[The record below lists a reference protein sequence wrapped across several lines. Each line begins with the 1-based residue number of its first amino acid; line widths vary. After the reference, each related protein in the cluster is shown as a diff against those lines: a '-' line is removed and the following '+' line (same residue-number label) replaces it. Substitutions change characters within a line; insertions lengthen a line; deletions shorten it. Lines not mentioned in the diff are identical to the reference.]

1 MTNDM
6 TNDEKLLGYLK
17 KVTNDLRRTRQELEE
32 TQARGREPIAVVGMA
47 CRFPGGVS
55 TPEEFWELLSGGVDA
70 MTGFPSDRGWDLDAF
85 ADGPA
90 PVGGFLSAAGDFDA
104 DFFGISPREALA
116 MDPQQRLLLECSWE
130 ALERA
135 GIDPD
140 SLHGSA
146 TGVFAGTNGQD
157 YPGLLDRA
165 VEGAEVSG
173 HAAIGN
179 ISSVLSGR
187 VAYALGLEG
196 PAVSVDTA
204 CSSSLVA
211 LHWAAQ
217 ALSAGDCSLALVGGV
232 TVMATPAAFAE
243 FARQGGLAADGRCK
257 AFSDDA
263 DGTGWGEGVG
273 VLVVE
278 RLSEAQRLGHRI
290 LAVVRGSAVN
300 QDGASNGLTAP
311 NGPSQRRVIQ
321 RALAE
326 AGLNATEVDAVE
338 AHGTGT
344 ALGDPIEAQ
353 ALLATYGQSRPDR
366 PLLLGSV
373 KSNIG
378 HTQAAAGVAGVIK
391 MIEAM
396 RHGVLP
402 RTLHATAPTSHVD
415 WSAGSIE
422 LLTEERPWTSE
433 SPLRAGVSSFGI
445 SGTNA
450 HVILEQAPAAEKD
463 AEDIGPPAG
472 DPVVPW
478 VLSARD
484 AGALAA
490 QAERLGGV
498 AGSAVDVGWSLA
510 TTRAALEERAVVVG
524 AGTDELRSGLPGL
537 AVRGRVSGEGRVGV
551 VFSGQGAQRPGMG
564 DALYARFPVF
574 ARALDEVCERFDLP
588 VREAMSSGESLDE
601 TRLTQPAL
609 FAYEVALY
617 RLVESWGVRPEM
629 LMGHSIGEIAAAYV
643 AGVWSLDDACALVAA
658 RGRLMQA
665 LPAGGAMIAIEA
677 AEDEVTPILT
687 DGVSVAAV
695 NGPNAVVVSGV
706 EKEAEAVASRFEGRR
721 TKRLTVSH
729 AFHSPLMEPM
739 LAEFAEVARGL
750 TYAEPAIP
758 VVSNL
763 TGAFASAELT
773 DPDYWVRHVREA
785 VRFADGVA
793 TMTGRGVDAVVEV
806 GPRPALSSAVHTL
819 ADVTV
824 APLARETLTEDRAVL
839 AGVGL
844 LWASGVPVE
853 WPAVFDGL
861 SPTRVDLPTYPFQ
874 HERFWPTRAEIVPG
888 SDAVDGPEGRLWE
901 LVACEDVTGVAGLLG
916 TDEDEPIG
924 GMEGLVS
931 LLGSWRREVEES
943 SFVESCR
950 YAMRWV
956 SLTPAHATTSG
967 LWALIRSDACENGAV
982 TALAEALRARGAET
996 VVVDIGVGVTR
1007 ETVADRIE
1015 AVVGDRMEELTGVA
1029 GLLGWEE
1036 DGDGA
1041 VGGLWELVV
1050 LVQGLADLGVEAP
1063 LWCVTRGGV
1072 TVGSDEAA
1080 ASPVA
1085 AGLWG
1090 LGRVV
1095 GLERGDA
1102 WGGMVDVPCGS
1113 PAPAVWTRVAA
1124 AVTGGA
1130 TGENEVAVRSSGVF
1144 GRRLVPHHDPDD
1156 SGRPH
1161 PVADL
1166 AGTTV
1171 LITGGTGALGLRVVD
1186 WLVEHG
1192 VARVSLLSRSG
1203 ARAPGVADLEGRLA
1217 PYGIELDVHA
1227 CDVANRTGLA
1237 MAVERIRASGAPLR
1251 GVLHAAGVVADSL
1264 VEDLS
1269 WEEFVGV
1276 VRAKVVGGWNLHE
1289 VTRDLDLNQFITF
1302 SSIAGV
1308 WGSGAQGA
1316 YAAAN
1321 AFLDGLVA
1329 HRRSLGLTGSSIAWG
1344 PWQGA
1349 GMAADDE
1356 TVQHLYRRGLAP
1368 IAPEV
1373 GIAALDRIAGDGD
1386 GFAVVA
1392 DVDWSRLA
1400 AVFSTAG
1407 MARLF
1412 DEIPEAR
1419 AALEGGPSAD
1429 DSGTAAGDL
1438 AAELASLPEVERDR
1452 LLVELIREHGAL
1464 VLGYHDSVRFDVDRP
1479 FRDLG
1484 FDSLT
1489 AVELRNRLVA
1499 ATGVSLPPSVIFDFP
1514 TPRALAAH
1522 LRSRLAG
1529 ETTPAGPAPVTA
1541 VVDDDP
1547 VVIVGMACRLPG
1559 GIASP
1564 ADCWDLVES
1573 GREGIGPFP
1582 ADRGWGVQAE
1592 GGFIDGA
1599 GEFDAAFFGISPREA
1614 LSMDPQQRLVL
1625 EGAWEA
1631 LENAGIDPVSLRRTD
1646 AGVFVGVTYSGYQAA
1661 VEASAEEA
1669 AQGYGLTGSAPSVVS
1684 GRVAYALGLEGPA
1697 VSVDTACSSSLVAL
1711 HWAAQSLRRGEC
1723 SIALAGGV
1731 TVMATPGA
1739 FVEFGR
1745 QGGLASDGRCKSFAD
1760 AADGTG
1766 WSEGVGVLVVE
1777 RMSDAVRNGHEVLAV
1792 LRGSAVNQDGAS
1804 NGLTAPNGPSQQRVI
1819 RRALADAG
1827 LGAADVDAVEAHGT
1841 GTRLGDPIEAQA
1853 LLATYGK
1860 ERGEG
1865 PLWLGSIKSNIG
1877 HTQAAAGA
1885 AGVIKMVEAMRR
1897 GVLPKTLHAENP
1909 SSQVDW
1915 TEGRIEL
1922 LTESRPWPE
1931 SGRPRRAGVSS
1942 FGISGTNA
1950 HVILEQGPEREQVDP
1965 VPEPAPIIPWVLSAR
1980 APAALAEQA
1989 SRLAD
1994 VAENAPAADVGWSL
2008 ARSRTGLPHRAVI
2021 LGGDRSELLG
2031 GLRALAENGRGAGIV
2046 TGVAPAEAAP
2056 LAVVFAGQGAQ
2067 RAGMGRE
2074 LYDSHPVFATAL
2086 DEICGRFDLLLEHP
2100 LREVMF
2106 GENELLHQT
2115 AYTQAALFAHGVAL
2129 WRLAESWGVR
2139 ADYVLGHSI
2148 GELTAAYVAG
2158 MWSLEDACRLI
2169 AARGRLMQ
2177 ALPPGG
2183 AMVAVQ
2189 ATEDEVLP
2197 LLEGRTGEVGIAAV
2211 NAPDSIVLSGDEDP
2225 VLELAGA
2232 IAARGRKTRRIR
2244 VSHAF
2249 HSPHMDA
2256 MVADFAR
2263 VAAEVEYHPPQLP
2276 LMSNLT
2282 GTLADPDHVCTAQ
2295 YWASHVRQPVRF
2307 ADGVRHLTGRG
2318 VTRFAEVG
2326 PDAVLSS
2333 VIHQCADGAARVTA
2347 LQRGGRP
2354 EAATALAGVGSLYTE
2369 GTPVDWPSVFGGEH
2383 ARVALP
2389 TYPFQHKHFWLKP
2402 AATAAA
2408 DRTET
2413 CGYEVDWQPLT
2424 VGAGAPAPARWLVVA
2439 AEDDDLASRLA
2450 ERLPEA
2456 ALLHTSG
2463 TDRAALRDLLEVE
2476 LEIEKDSGVL
2486 SLLDDLAG
2494 TTALVQALADLDAPG
2509 PVWCLTRDAA
2519 PVGGTLVDPEATQL
2533 WGLGRVAALE
2543 YPARWGGLV
2552 DVPRAAADAD
2562 LDTAAAVLA
2571 GGYADDQIA
2580 VRDGEAHGR
2589 RVVRR
2594 PTGTPADWEPRGTVL
2609 VSGGTGGLG
2618 AEVAR
2623 WAAGHGADHL
2633 LLLSRS
2639 GEANAPGL
2647 RGELAELG
2655 AGVTFAACD
2664 VADDGALAAALAEVP
2679 ADHPLTAV
2687 VHAAGVGQSCPLDS
2701 MDDAELARVTT
2712 AKVRGAQNLDRLTRD
2727 LDLDAFVL
2735 FSSIA
2740 GVWGSGAQAGYA
2752 AANAYLDGLAD
2763 RRRAEGLPATAIA
2776 WGPWAGAGLAVDE
2789 GGSEQLARRGLP
2801 LMAPELA
2808 LNGLSR
2814 LVGGGVTAA
2823 VFADV
2828 QWDKFAPAFT
2838 ALRDSSL
2845 FDGLPEAV
2853 EARRGGEE
2861 TDGAAEEAFQRE
2873 LAGLGEQARR
2883 EAVLRL
2889 VRTETVAVL
2898 GFGDVDEVPANQAFK
2913 DMGFDSLTAVELR
2926 NTLTSTTGAALPA
2939 TLVFD
2944 HPTPTAL
2951 ADHLFRMLGDGALTL
2966 KTVLTDLD
2974 RLRTGLTGA
2983 DLSATDRLT
2992 VQRRLNELV
3001 LAVTGRPMAVAEVDG
3016 TDQAD
3021 LTEATDDELFNAL
3034 DDEFGSR

>member
-1 MTNDM
+1 MS
-6 TNDEKLLGYLK
+6 NDEKLLGYLK
-17 KVTNDLRRTRQELEE
+17 KVTTDLQRTRQELEE
-32 TQARGREPIAVVGMA
+32 TQARSREPIAVVGMA
-47 CRFPGGVS
+47 CRFPGSVS
-55 TPEEFWELLSGGVDA
+55 TPEEFWELLHGGVDA
-70 MTGFPSDRGWDLDAF
+70 MSGFPSDRGWDLDAF
-85 ADGPA
+85 AGGGPA
-90 PVGGFLSAAGDFDA
+90 PVGGFLSGVGDFDA
-104 DFFGISPREALA
+104 GFFGISPREALA

-130 ALERA
+130 ALERS
-135 GIDPD
+135 GIDPE
-140 SLHGSA
+140 SLRGSA

-157 YPGLLDRA
+157 YPGLLDHA

-187 VAYALGLEG
+187 VSYALGLEG

-217 ALSAGDCSLALVGGV
+217 ALRAGDCSLALVGGV

-243 FARQGGLAADGRCK
+243 FARQGGLAGDGRCK

-263 DGTGWGEGVG
+263 DGTSWGEGVG

-278 RLSEAQRLGHRI
+278 RLSEARRLGHDI

-326 AGLNATEVDAVE
+326 AGLKATEIDAVE

-353 ALLATYGQSRPDR
+353 ALLATYGQGRTDR

-391 MIEAM
+391 MIQAM
-396 RHGVLP
+396 RHDILP
-402 RTLHATAPTSHVD
+402 RTLHADAPTSHVD

-422 LLTEERPWTSE
+422 LLNEERPWTSDR
-433 SPLRAGVSSFGI
+433 PRRAGVSSFGI

-450 HVILEQAPAAEKD
+450 HVIIEEAPAAEE
-463 AEDIGPPAG
+463 AEAAPEAG
-472 DPVVPW
+472 VEDPVVPW
-478 VLSARD
+478 ILSARD
-484 AGALAA
+484 AGGLDA
-490 QAERLGGV
+490 QAERLAGV
-498 AGSAVDVGWSLA
+498 SGSPKDVGWSLA
-510 TTRAALEERAVVVG
+510 TTRAALAERAVVVG
-524 AGTDELRSGLPGL
+524 SGLDELRGGLAGL
-537 AVRGRVSGEGRVGV
+537 AVRGRASGEGRVGV
-551 VFSGQGAQRPGMG
+551 VFSGQGSQRAGMG
-564 DALYARFPVF
+564 DDLYARFPVF
-574 ARALDEVCERFDLP
+574 ARAFDEVCERFDLD
-588 VREAMSSGESLDE
+588 VKSAMATGESLDE
-601 TRLTQPAL
+601 TRFTQPAL
-609 FAYEVALY
+609 FAYEVALF
-617 RLVESWGVRPEM
+617 RLVESWGVRPEVV
-629 LMGHSIGEIAAAYV
+629 MGHSIGEIAAAHV
-643 AGVWSLDDACALVAA
+643 AGVWSLDDACTLVAA

-665 LPAGGAMIAIEA
+665 LPGGGAMIAIEA
-677 AEDEVTPILT
+677 TEDEIRPVLT
-687 DGVSVAAV
+687 DGVSIAAV
-695 NGPNAVVVSGV
+695 NGPKAVVVSGA
-706 EKEAEAVASRFEGRR
+706 EDEAEAVAGRFGDRR

-763 TGAFASAELT
+763 TGAFATAELT

-785 VRFADGVA
+785 VRFADGVEA
-793 TMTGRGVDAVVEV
+793 MTARGVDAVMEV
-806 GPRPALSSAVHTL
+806 GPSPALSSAVHALT
-819 ADVTV
+819 DVTV
-824 APLARETLTEDRAVL
+824 APLARDTLTEDRAVL
-839 AGVGL
+839 SGVGR
-844 LWASGVPVE
+844 LWASGVPVD
-853 WPAVFDGL
+853 WDAVFAGL
-861 SPTRVDLPTYPFQ
+861 APRRVDLPTYPFQ
-874 HERFWPTRAEIVPG
+874 RERFWPTPAEPV
-888 SDAVDGPEGRLWE
+888 AVAESEDGREARLWE

-916 TDEDEPIG
+916 TDEDEPVQ

-931 LLGSWRREVEES
+931 LLGSWRRGVEEAT
-943 SFVESCR
+943 FVESCR

-956 SLTPAHATTSG
+956 SLSPAQVTTSG
-967 LWALIRSDACENGAV
+967 LWALICSGGCEDDAVN
-982 TALAEALRARGAET
+982 ALDEALRARGAET
-996 VVVDIGVGVTR
+996 VIVSLGVGVTR
-1007 ETVADRIE
+1007 ESVADRIE
-1015 AVVGDRMEELTGVA
+1015 SVLGDRASELTGAV

-1041 VGGLWELVV
+1041 VGGLWEMVV
-1050 LVQGLADLGVEAP
+1050 LVQGLADLGVTAP

-1072 TVGSDEAA
+1072 TVGSDDATV
-1080 ASPVA
+1080 SPVS

-1095 GLERGDA
+1095 GLERGEA
-1102 WGGMVDVPCGS
+1102 WGGMVDVPAGS
-1113 PAPAVWTRVAA
+1113 PAPAVWKRAAA
-1124 AVTGGA
+1124 AVCGGSA
-1130 TGENEVAVRSSGVF
+1130 GENEIAVRSSGVF
-1144 GRRLVPHHDPDD
+1144 GRRLVPHHDPVDV
-1156 SGRPH
+1156 SGPRPG
-1161 PVADL
+1161 ADL

-1171 LITGGTGALGLRVVD
+1171 LITGGTGALGLRLVD

-1203 ARAPGVADLEGRLA
+1203 ARAPGVAELEGRLA

-1227 CDVANRTGLA
+1227 CDVVDRSALA
-1237 MAVERIRASGAPLR
+1237 RVVHRIRASGAPLR
-1251 GVLHAAGVVADSL
+1251 GVVHAAGVVENSL
-1264 VEDLS
+1264 VEELS

-1289 VTRDLDLNQFITF
+1289 VTRDLDLNQFVTF

-1329 HRRSLGLTGSSIAWG
+1329 HRRGLGLTGSSVAWG
-1344 PWQGA
+1344 PWQGS

-1368 IAPEV
+1368 IAPDV
-1373 GIAALDRIAGDGD
+1373 GIAALERITADGAA
-1386 GFAVVA
+1386 FAVVA

-1400 AVFSTAG
+1400 SVFSTAG

-1419 AALEGGPSAD
+1419 AALEGEPPD
-1429 DSGTAAGDL
+1429 AGGGSDL
-1438 AAELASLPEVERDR
+1438 AAELLALPEIERDR
-1452 LLVELIREHGAL
+1452 ALVELIREHGAL
-1464 VLGYHDSVRFDVDRP
+1464 VLGYHDSVKFDVDRP

-1489 AVELRNRLVA
+1489 AVELRNRLVTEVGGA
-1499 ATGVSLPPSVIFDFP
+1499 LPASVIFDFP

-1522 LRSRLAG
+1522 LRSRLVG
-1529 ETTPAGPAPVTA
+1529 EAAPAGPAPVTAA

-1559 GIASP
+1559 GVSSP
-1564 ADCWDLVES
+1564 SDCWDLVES

-1599 GEFDAAFFGISPREA
+1599 GEFDAAFFEISPREA

-1625 EGAWEA
+1625 EGSWEA

-1669 AQGYGLTGSAPSVVS
+1669 ARGYGLTGSAPSVVS

-1739 FVEFGR
+1739 FIEFGR
-1745 QGGLASDGRCKSFAD
+1745 QGGLASDGRCKAFSD
-1760 AADGTG
+1760 DADGTG

-1777 RMSDAVRNGHEVLAV
+1777 RMSDAVRNGHEILAV
-1792 LRGSAVNQDGAS
+1792 VRGSAVNQDGAS

-1827 LGAADVDAVEAHGT
+1827 LSPAEVDAVEAHGT

-1853 LLATYGK
+1853 LLATYGR
-1860 ERGEG
+1860 EHAET

-1885 AGVIKMVEAMRR
+1885 AGIIKMVQAMRH
-1897 GVLPKTLHAENP
+1897 GVLPKTLHAGTP
-1909 SSQVDW
+1909 STQVDW
-1915 TEGRIEL
+1915 SEGGIEL
-1922 LTESRPWPE
+1922 LHEAQPWPDT
-1931 SGRPRRAGVSS
+1931 GRPRRAGVSS

-1950 HVILEQGPEREQVDP
+1950 HVIIEQGPRADRP
-1965 VPEPAPIIPWVLSAR
+1965 SEPSEPDVTPFVLSAR
-1980 APAALAEQA
+1980 APAALADQA
-1989 SRLAD
+1989 ARLTG
-1994 VAENAPAADVGWSL
+1994 VAETAPVADLGRSL
-2008 ARSRTGLPHRAVI
+2008 ARSRAGLPHRAVI
-2021 LGGDRSELLG
+2021 LGAGRGELLD
-2031 GLRALAENGRGAGIV
+2031 GLRTLAEGGRSAGIV
-2046 TGVAPAEAAP
+2046 TGVAPAEASP

-2067 RAGMGRE
+2067 RPGMGRE
-2074 LYDSHPVFATAL
+2074 LYESQPVFASAL

-2106 GENELLHQT
+2106 GENDLLNQT
-2115 AYTQAALFAHGVAL
+2115 AYTQPALFAHGVAL

-2139 ADYVLGHSI
+2139 ADYLMGHSI
-2148 GELTAAYVAG
+2148 GELTAAYIAG

-2177 ALPPGG
+2177 VLPPGG

-2189 ATEDEVLP
+2189 AAEDDVLP
-2197 LLEGRTGEVGIAAV
+2197 LLEGRSGEVGIAAV
-2211 NAPDSIVLSGDEDP
+2211 NAPGSVVLSGDEGA
-2225 VLELAGA
+2225 VLEIAERMAAG
-2232 IAARGRKTRRIR
+2232 GRKTRRLQ

-2263 VAAEVEYHPPQLP
+2263 VAGEVEYNPPQVP
-2276 LMSNLT
+2276 LVSNLT
-2282 GTLADPDHVCTAQ
+2282 GALADPEHICTAQ

-2307 ADGVRHLTGRG
+2307 AEGVGHLAGRG
-2318 VTRFAEVG
+2318 VTRFAEAG

-2333 VIHQCADGAARVTA
+2333 AIHEGVEGSARVTA

-2354 EAATALAGVGSLYTE
+2354 EVTTVLAGVARLYTE
-2369 GTPVDWPSVFGGEH
+2369 GTPVDWTSMFTGEH
-2383 ARVALP
+2383 APVALP
-2389 TYPFQHKHFWLKP
+2389 TYPFQRKHYWLKP
-2402 AATAAA
+2402 AASTPGDRAA
-2408 DRTET
+2408 T
-2413 CGYEVDWQPLT
+2413 CDYEVTWQPLT
-2424 VGAGAPAPARWLVVA
+2424 AGAATSAPERWLIVA
-2439 AEDDDLASRLA
+2439 PRNDDLAPRLA
-2450 ERLPEA
+2450 ERLHVAEILIA
-2456 ALLHTSG
+2456 FES
-2463 TDRAALRDLLEVE
+2463 DRASLRERLHVPEDT
-2476 LEIEKDSGVL
+2476 GVI
-2486 SLLDDLAG
+2486 SLLGESGDGLAA
-2494 TTALVQALADLDAPG
+2494 TTALVQALADLEVPG
-2509 PVWCLTRDAA
+2509 PVWCVTRDAV
-2519 PVGGTLVDPEATQL
+2519 PVGGTAVDPEQTQL

-2543 YPARWGGLV
+2543 YPQRWGGLIDVAGEV
-2552 DVPRAAADAD
+2552 DDED
-2562 LDTAAAVLA
+2562 LDTVATVLSGA
-2571 GGYADDQIA
+2571 YGEDQIA
-2580 VRDGEAHGR
+2580 VRDHEAHGR
-2589 RVVRR
+2589 RVTRR
-2594 PTGTPADWEPRGTVL
+2594 DAGSTDEWEPHGTVL

-2623 WAAGHGADHL
+2623 WLAGHGARHL
-2633 LLLSRS
+2633 VLLSRS
-2639 GEANAPGL
+2639 GEANAGGL
-2647 RGELAELG
+2647 RDELAELG

-2664 VADDGALAAALAEVP
+2664 VADRDALAGALAGIPEE
-2679 ADHPLTAV
+2679 HPLTAV
-2687 VHAAGVGQSCPLDS
+2687 VHAAGVGQSCPLDA
-2701 MDDAELARVTT
+2701 MDEAELSRVMT
-2712 AKVRGAQNLDRLTRD
+2712 AKVRGAENLHELTRD
-2727 LDLDAFVL
+2727 LELDAFVL

-2752 AANAYLDGLAD
+2752 AANAHLDGLAA
-2763 RRRAEGLPATAIA
+2763 RRHAEGLPATAIA

-2789 GGSEQLARRGLP
+2789 GGSEQLAKRGLP

-2808 LNGLSR
+2808 LSGLSR
-2814 LVGGGVTAA
+2814 LVGSGVSEA

-2828 QWDKFAPAFT
+2828 DWSRFAPAFT
-2838 ALRDSSL
+2838 ALRGSTL
-2845 FDGLPEAV
+2845 FDGLPEAR
-2853 EARRGGEE
+2853 AALPEE
-2861 TDGAAEEAFQRE
+2861 ETTDGAAAEAFARE
-2873 LAGLGEQARR
+2873 LAGLPEAGRR
-2883 EAVLRL
+2883 ETVLRL
-2889 VRTETVAVL
+2889 VRTETATVL
-2898 GFGDVDEVPANQAFK
+2898 GFGGTDEVPAGQAFK
-2913 DMGFDSLTAVELR
+2913 EMGFDSLTAVELR
-2926 NTLTSTTGAALPA
+2926 NALTATTGAALPA

-2951 ADHLFRMLGDGALTL
+2951 ADHLYRTLGDGADML
-2966 KTVLTDLD
+2966 KTMLTDLD

-2992 VQRRLNELV
+2992 VERRLNELV
-3001 LAVTGRPMAVAEVDG
+3001 FAVTGRGMSTDG
-3016 TDQAD
+3016 GDGDDRDHAD

>member
-1 MTNDM
+1 M

-17 KVTNDLRRTRQELEE
+17 KVTTDLQRTRQELEE

-70 MTGFPSDRGWDLDAF
+70 MTAFPSDRGWDLGAF

-90 PVGGFLSAAGDFDA
+90 PVGGFLTSVGDFDPG
-104 DFFGISPREALA
+104 FFGISPREALA

-135 GIDPD
+135 GIDPE

-196 PAVSVDTA
+196 PAVTVDTA

-217 ALSAGDCSLALVGGV
+217 ALRAGDCSLALVGGV

-263 DGTGWGEGVG
+263 DGTGWGEGIG

-278 RLSEAQRLGHRI
+278 RLSEAQRLGHPI

-353 ALLATYGQSRPDR
+353 ALLATYGQGRPDR

-402 RTLHATAPTSHVD
+402 RTLHVDAPSSHVN

-422 LLTEERPWTSE
+422 LLSEERPWTSE
-433 SPLRAGVSSFGI
+433 APRRAGVSSFGI

-450 HVILEQAPAAEKD
+450 HVILEEAPAVADD
-463 AEDIGPPAG
+463 AEPPAG
-472 DPVVPW
+472 TADPVVPW
-478 VLSARD
+478 ILSARD
-484 AGALAA
+484 AGGLDA

-498 AGSAVDVGWSLA
+498 SGTAADVGWSLA
-510 TTRAALEERAVVVG
+510 TTRAALDERAVVVG
-524 AGTDELRSGLPGL
+524 ADADELKSGLPGL

-551 VFSGQGAQRPGMG
+551 VFSGQGAQSPGMG
-564 DALYARFPVF
+564 DELYARFPVF
-574 ARALDEVCERFDLP
+574 AEALDEVCERFDLP
-588 VREAMSSGESLDE
+588 VREAMSSGKSLDE

-629 LMGHSIGEIAAAYV
+629 LMGHSIGEITAAYI

-677 AEDEVTPILT
+677 TEDEVTPILT
-687 DGVSVAAV
+687 DRVSVAAV
-695 NGPNAVVVSGV
+695 NGPSAVVISGAESEV
-706 EKEAEAVASRFEGRR
+706 EAVASRFEGRR
-721 TKRLTVSH
+721 TKRLLVSH
-729 AFHSPLMEPM
+729 AFHSPLMDPM

-763 TGAFASAELT
+763 TGEFASAGLT

-785 VRFADGVA
+785 VRFADGVNA
-793 TMTGRGVDAVVEV
+793 MTGRGVDAIVEV
-806 GPRPALSSAVHTL
+806 GPSPALSSAVHAL
-819 ADVTV
+819 ADITV

-839 AGVGL
+839 TGVGR
-844 LWASGVPVE
+844 LWASGVPVDWAE
-853 WPAVFDGL
+853 VFAGL
-861 SPTRVDLPTYPFQ
+861 SPRRVDLPTYPFQ
-874 HERFWPTRAEIVPG
+874 HERFWPTPAEIVRA
-888 SDAVDGPEGRLWE
+888 SVAADDPEGRLWE

-916 TDEDEPIG
+916 TDEDAPVG

-931 LLGSWRREVEES
+931 LLGSWRRGVEEA

-950 YAMRWV
+950 YALRWV
-956 SLTPAHATTSG
+956 SLTPAHAATSG
-967 LWALIRSDACENGAV
+967 LWALVRSEQCEDGAV
-982 TALAEALRARGAET
+982 AALDEAMRARGADT
-996 VVVDIGVGVTR
+996 IVVDIGVGVTR
-1007 ETVADRIE
+1007 EAVAERFQ
-1015 AVVGDRMEELTGVA
+1015 AAVGDRMTELTGVA

-1063 LWCVTRGGV
+1063 LWCVTRSGV
-1072 TVGSDEAA
+1072 TVGADEPA

-1102 WGGMVDVPCGS
+1102 WGGMVDVPHGT
-1113 PAPAVWTRVAA
+1113 PGPAVWPRVAA
-1124 AVTGGA
+1124 AVCGGA
-1130 TGENEVAVRSSGVF
+1130 TEENEIAVRSSGVF
-1144 GRRLVPHHDPDD
+1144 GRRLVPHHDPDEGC
-1156 SGRPH
+1156 GRPRAG
-1161 PVADL
+1161 ADL

-1171 LITGGTGALGLRVVD
+1171 LITGGTGALGMRVVD

-1203 ARAPGVADLEGRLA
+1203 ARASGVAEMEGRLA

-1227 CDVANRTGLA
+1227 CDVADRSGLDLA
-1237 MAVERIRASGAPLR
+1237 IQRIRSSGAPLR

-1269 WEEFVGV
+1269 WEDFVGV

-1289 VTRDLDLNQFITF
+1289 VTKDLDLNQFVTF

-1329 HRRSLGLTGSSIAWG
+1329 YRRGLGLTGSSIAWG
-1344 PWQGA
+1344 PWQGG
-1349 GMAADDE
+1349 GMAADDA

-1373 GIAALDRIAGDGD
+1373 GIAALDRITGDGD

-1419 AALEGGPSAD
+1419 AALEGGPAD
-1429 DSGTAAGDL
+1429 DSGSAAGDL

-1452 LLVELIREHGAL
+1452 ALVELIREHGAL
-1464 VLGYHDSVRFDVDRP
+1464 VLGFHDSVRFDVDKP

-1499 ATGVSLPPSVIFDFP
+1499 ATGVALPPSVIFDFP

-1522 LRSRLAG
+1522 LRSRLVG
-1529 ETTPAGPAPVTA
+1529 GTSTAGPAPVTA

-1559 GIASP
+1559 GVSSP

-1592 GGFIDGA
+1592 GGFVDGA

-1614 LSMDPQQRLVL
+1614 LSMDPQQRLIL
-1625 EGAWEA
+1625 EGSWEA

-1646 AGVFVGVTYSGYQAA
+1646 TGVFVGVTYSGYQAA

-1684 GRVAYALGLEGPA
+1684 GRVAYTLGLEGPA

-1723 SIALAGGV
+1723 SLALAGGV

-1745 QGGLASDGRCKSFAD
+1745 QGGLASDGRCKAFSD
-1760 AADGTG
+1760 SADGTG

-1792 LRGSAVNQDGAS
+1792 VRGSAVNQDGAS

-1827 LGAADVDAVEAHGT
+1827 LSAADVDAVEAHGT

-1922 LTESRPWPE
+1922 LTEARPWPE

-1950 HVILEQGPEREQVDP
+1950 HVILEQGPA
-1965 VPEPAPIIPWVLSAR
+1965 PEPVAEPEPEPVIPWVLSAR
-1980 APAALAEQA
+1980 APGALADQA
-1989 SRLAD
+1989 SLLAG
-1994 VAENAPAADVGWSL
+1994 VAETATAADIGWSL

-2021 LGGDRSELLG
+2021 LGADRAELLG
-2031 GLRALAENGRGAGIV
+2031 GLRTLAESGRGAGIV
-2046 TGVAPAEAAP
+2046 TGVAPTEAEP

-2074 LYDSHPVFATAL
+2074 LYESHPVFAAAL
-2086 DEICGRFDLLLEHP
+2086 DEICGRFDLLLEYP

-2225 VLELAGA
+2225 VLELAA
-2232 IAARGRKTRRIR
+2232 TIAAGGRKTRRIR

-2282 GTLADPDHVCTAQ
+2282 GTLADPEHVCTAQ

-2307 ADGVRHLTGRG
+2307 ADGVRHLAERG
-2318 VTRFAEVG
+2318 VTRFAEAG

-2333 VIHQCADGAARVTA
+2333 VIHQCAGGSAQVTA

-2354 EAATALAGVGSLYTE
+2354 EVATVLAGMGRLYTE

-2383 ARVALP
+2383 GSVALP
-2389 TYPFQHKHFWLKP
+2389 TYPFQRKHYWLKP
-2402 AATAAA
+2402 AVTAVDGRAGA
-2408 DRTET
+2408 
-2413 CGYEVDWQPLT
+2413 CGYVVDWQPLAA
-2424 VGAGAPAPARWLVVA
+2424 GAGGSAPSRWLVVA
-2439 AEDDDLASRLA
+2439 AEDDVLAPRLA
-2450 ERLPEA
+2450 ERLPECDLQRVSA
-2456 ALLHTSG
+2456 
-2463 TDRAALRDLLEVE
+2463 TDRVSLRESLRVAD
-2476 LEIEKDSGVL
+2476 DTGVV
-2486 SLLDDLAG
+2486 SLLDGLTA
-2494 TTALVQALADLDAPG
+2494 TTALVQALADLEAPG

-2519 PVGGTLVDPEATQL
+2519 PVAGTLVDPGQTQV

-2543 YPARWGGLV
+2543 YPQRWGGLI
-2552 DVPRAAADAD
+2552 DVPREAGDDDLATVAD
-2562 LDTAAAVLA
+2562 VLS
-2571 GGYADDQIA
+2571 GDYDDDQIA
-2580 VRDGEAHGR
+2580 VRAGGAHGR

-2594 PTGTPADWEPRGTVL
+2594 TAGQEADWEPRGTVL
-2609 VSGGTGGLG
+2609 ISGGTGGLG

-2623 WAAGHGADHL
+2623 WAAARGAEHL
-2633 LLLSRS
+2633 VLLSRS

-2647 RGELAELG
+2647 RDELTELG

-2664 VADDGALAAALAEVP
+2664 VADAGALASALAEMP

-2687 VHAAGVGQSCPLDS
+2687 VHAAGVGQSCPLDA

-2712 AKVRGAQNLDRLTRD
+2712 AKVRGAENLHRLTRD

-2752 AANAYLDGLAD
+2752 AANSYLDGLAE
-2763 RRRAEGLPATAIA
+2763 RRRDEGLPATAIA

-2808 LNGLSR
+2808 LTGLSR
-2814 LVGGGVTAA
+2814 LVGSGATTA

-2828 QWDKFAPAFT
+2828 EWAKFAPAFT
-2838 ALRDSSL
+2838 ALRGSSL
-2845 FDGLPEAV
+2845 FDALPEAADACRDDE
-2853 EARRGGEE
+2853 EA
-2861 TDGAAEEAFQRE
+2861 DGAAEERFLRE
-2873 LAGLGEQARR
+2873 LAGLTQPARR

-2889 VRTETVAVL
+2889 VRTETAAVL
-2898 GFGDVDEVPANQAFK
+2898 GFADVSEVPESQAFK

-2926 NTLTSTTGAALPA
+2926 NAVTSATGAALPA

-2944 HPTPTAL
+2944 HPTPVAL

-2983 DLSATDRLT
+2983 DLSTTDRLT
-2992 VQRRLNELV
+2992 VERRLNELV
-3001 LAVTGRPMAVAEVDG
+3001 LTVTGRATAVAEDDG
-3016 TDQAD
+3016 SDHAD